1 MGLIGGLTTAAQL
14 AMAPLP
20 NIEPV
25 SLIFLLCGA
34 TFGLQTL
41 FAAAVFVLLEG
52 LVFGFGPWWFS
63 YLYLWPLAVL
73 LGALFRRMEGALPW
87 ALLSGFYGLAF
98 GTLSALIFL
107 PFGGVALFFSTVLSG
122 IPFDLLHCG
131 GNFAIM
137 LLCYRPLRRL
147 LRRYGPPD

>member
-1 MGLIGGLTTAAQL
+1 MKRRLSGA
-14 AMAPLP
+14 
-20 NIEPV
+20 
-25 SLIFLLCGA
+25 SLM
-34 TFGLQTL
+34 
-41 FAAAVFVLLEG
+41 LLE
-52 LVFGFGPWWFS
+52 L
-63 YLYLWPLAVL
+63 
-73 LGALFRRMEGALPW
+73 
-87 ALLSGFYGLAF
+87 
-98 GTLSALIFL
+98 TLSALIFL